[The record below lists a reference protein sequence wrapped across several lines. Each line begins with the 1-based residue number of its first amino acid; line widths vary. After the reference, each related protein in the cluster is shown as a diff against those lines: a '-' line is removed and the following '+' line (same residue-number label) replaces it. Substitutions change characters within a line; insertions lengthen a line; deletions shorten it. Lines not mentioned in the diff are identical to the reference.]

1 MSDGSEKKKGGPG
14 IIFWIIVGIVAG
26 VVFGAFFPD
35 IAVHFEILGHI
46 FLNMLMMIVVPLV
59 ILSMIVGITGI
70 GDIRQVGAIGWRTIA
85 FFMGSTLLA
94 VLVGIIMVNV
104 FKPGVGIST
113 GEEHGGFSYRAGG
126 KNNRNITLI
135 DASWDKKHYSN
146 KYVLILIDQNIQG
159 VINNIT
165 GNSVTVDLWERR
177 ETGDIFYVEAEDG
190 TKLPFRRVA
199 GQLVSVEPEVL
210 PSGTGVK
217 IALPV
222 SHQLEGKEKSSIG
235 NTLKQ
240 VVVGDKNSGK
250 EGLVPRNIF
259 NAMVNMEI
267 LPLIVF
273 SLLLGAAL
281 SMLGKRGLFAIDII
295 TILND
300 SIMKIV
306 HWIMVFAPIGIFGLI
321 APRIGL
327 AGGFSGF
334 LPELLAVGK
343 YSLTVILALSIHGF
357 IILPFLLW
365 LLGKRNPWKF
375 MSGTAPALLNA
386 FSTASSSATLPI
398 SMECV
403 EKNNG
408 VSNRTASFVLPL
420 GATINMNGTALY
432 EAIAAMF
439 IAQMYGL
446 AQDPLSQCVIFLT
459 ASLAAI
465 GAAGIPEAGLV
476 TMVIVLKAV
485 NLPVEGVGLILSID
499 WLLDRFR
506 TFVNVWGDIVGAGII
521 DTMEKKHHVEKVE
534 LTVTKNDEEGDK

>member
-1 MSDGSEKKKGGPG
+1 MSDSGEKKKGGLG
-14 IIFWIIVGIVAG
+14 IIFWIVVGIVTG
-26 VVFGAFFPD
+26 VIFGGFFPD
-35 IAVHFEILGHI
+35 WAVHFEILGHI

-70 GDIRQVGAIGWRTIA
+70 GDIRQVGAIGWRTLA
-85 FFMGSTLLA
+85 FFLGSTMLA
-94 VLVGIIMVNV
+94 VLVGGLMVNI

-113 GEEHGGFSYRAGG
+113 GEKHPEFAYTVGGEH
-126 KNNRNITLI
+126 NRTVTLV
-135 DASWDKKHYSN
+135 DGTWNKKHYSD
-146 KYVLILIDQNIQG
+146 KYVLVLQDQNVQG
-159 VINNIT
+159 VIEEVAS
-165 GNSVTVDLWERR
+165 NSISVSLWERR
-177 ETGDIFYVEAEDG
+177 EVGDIFYLEAEDG

-199 GQLVSVEPEVL
+199 GQLVSEEPAVNT
-210 PSGTGVK
+210 SGTGVA

-222 SHQLEGKEKSSIG
+222 NQAVAGKEGGIAD
-235 NTLKQ
+235 TLKQ
-240 VVVGDKNSGK
+240 VVVGNKETGK
-250 EGLVPRNIF
+250 EGLIPRNIF

-281 SMLGKRGLFAIDII
+281 SMLGKRGLYAIEII
-295 TILND
+295 TLLND
-300 SIMKIV
+300 AIMKVV
-306 HWIMVFAPIGIFGLI
+306 HWIMSFAPIGIFGLI

-327 AGGFSGF
+327 AGGFNGF
-334 LPELLAVGK
+334 LPELMAVGK
-343 YSLTVILALSIHGF
+343 YSLTVFLALCVHGF
-357 IILPFLLW
+357 IVLPLLLW
-365 LLGKRNPWKF
+365 ILGKRNPWKF
-375 MSGTAPALLNA
+375 MIGVASALLNA

-398 SMECV
+398 TMESV
-403 EKNNG
+403 EENNG

-432 EAIAAMF
+432 EAVAAMF
-439 IAQMYGL
+439 IAQMYNQS
-446 AQDPLSQCVIFLT
+446 QDLLSQAVIFLT

-506 TFVNVWGDIVGAGII
+506 TLINVWSDAVGAGII
-521 DTMEKKHHVEKVE
+521 DTMERKQHVAKDKAEGE
-534 LTVTKNDEEGDK
+534 SSSEEGV